1 MMKFLNKI
9 VCLAVVAV
17 SLFSC
22 AEEKEESERSI
33 HERILGAYV
42 KEEYPNA
49 QILPSGLVVIETQE
63 GTGKTLNNREAGYF
77 EYTTRSLSNEVVETT
92 DEQLAREIGT
102 FAHTNYYGPKMFET
116 GYKSTYKGLEE
127 IMVGM
132 KIGGKAKFIL
142 PPWLSVTGNNGN
154 RWEESNSLI
163 YEIELKEVISVI
175 DTWEADTMRR
185 YAATHYPGLDTLS
198 SHFYLKKLN
207 NIQHKDTLE
216 SATLNVR
223 YIGRLLDGWVFDT
236 NIADTAKKYGIYNP
250 ENDYNA
256 LEFKWNDDLETMEK
270 DNSMVR
276 GFCMALKEMN
286 YGDIAFT
293 MFGSKYGY
301 DYRGKSPIGPYQP
314 LIFWLEV
321 EPKQ

>member
-49 QILPSGLVVIETQE
+49 QVLPSGLVVIETQE

>member
-49 QILPSGLVVIETQE
+49 QVLPSGLVVIETQE

-236 NIADTAKKYGIYNP
+236 NIADTAKKYGIYDP
-250 ENDYNA
+250 DNDYNA
-256 LEFKWNDDLETMEK
+256 LEFKWNDDIETMEK

-286 YGDIAFT
+286 YGDVAFT

-314 LIFWLEV
+314 LIFRLEV

>member
-9 VCLAVVAV
+9 VCLAVMAV

-49 QILPSGLVVIETQE
+49 QVLPSGLVVIETQE

-236 NIADTAKKYGIYNP
+236 NIADTAKKYGIYDP
-250 ENDYNA
+250 DNDYNA
-256 LEFKWNDDLETMEK
+256 LEFKWNDDIETMEK

>member
-49 QILPSGLVVIETQE
+49 QVLPSGLVVIETQE

-236 NIADTAKKYGIYNP
+236 NIADTAKKYGIYDP

>member
-236 NIADTAKKYGIYNP
+236 NIADTAKKYGIYDP

>member
-49 QILPSGLVVIETQE
+49 QVLPSGLVVIETQE

-236 NIADTAKKYGIYNP
+236 NIADTAKKYGIYDP

-256 LEFKWNDDLETMEK
+256 LEFKWNDDIETMEK

>member
-49 QILPSGLVVIETQE
+49 QVLPSGLVVIETQE

-207 NIQHKDTLE
+207 NVQHKDTLE

-236 NIADTAKKYGIYNP
+236 NIADTAKKYGIYDP
-250 ENDYNA
+250 DNDYNA
-256 LEFKWNDDLETMEK
+256 LEFKWNDDIETMEK

>member
-49 QILPSGLVVIETQE
+49 QVLPSGLVVIETQE

-236 NIADTAKKYGIYNP
+236 NIADTAKKYGIYYP

-256 LEFKWNDDLETMEK
+256 LEFKWNDDIETMEK

>member
-49 QILPSGLVVIETQE
+49 QVLPSGLVVIETQE

-236 NIADTAKKYGIYNP
+236 NIADTAKKYGIYNS

>member
-9 VCLAVVAV
+9 VCLVVVAV

-49 QILPSGLVVIETQE
+49 QVLPSGLVVIETQE

-154 RWEESNSLI
+154 RWEEANSLI

-236 NIADTAKKYGIYNP
+236 NIADTAKKYGIYDP

>member
-49 QILPSGLVVIETQE
+49 QVLPSGLVVIETQE

-154 RWEESNSLI
+154 RWEEANSLI

-236 NIADTAKKYGIYNP
+236 NIADTAKKYGIYDP
-250 ENDYNA
+250 DNDYNA
-256 LEFKWNDDLETMEK
+256 LEFKWNDDIETMEK

>member
-49 QILPSGLVVIETQE
+49 QVLPSGLVVIETQE

-236 NIADTAKKYGIYNP
+236 NIADTAKKYGIYDP
-250 ENDYNA
+250 DNDYNA
-256 LEFKWNDDLETMEK
+256 LEFKWNDDIETMEK

>member
-49 QILPSGLVVIETQE
+49 QVLPSGLVVIETQE

-236 NIADTAKKYGIYNP
+236 NIADTAKKYGIYDP
-250 ENDYNA
+250 DNDYNA
-256 LEFKWNDDLETMEK
+256 LELKWNDDIETMEK

>member
-49 QILPSGLVVIETQE
+49 QVLPSGLVVIETQE

-207 NIQHKDTLE
+207 NIVHKDTLE

-236 NIADTAKKYGIYNP
+236 NIADTAKKYGIYDP
-250 ENDYNA
+250 DNDYNA

>member
-22 AEEKEESERSI
+22 AEEKDESERSI

-49 QILPSGLVVIETQE
+49 QVLPSGLVVIETQE

-236 NIADTAKKYGIYNP
+236 NIADTAKKYGIYDP

>member
-9 VCLAVVAV
+9 VCLAVMAV

-22 AEEKEESERSI
+22 AEEKDESERSI

-49 QILPSGLVVIETQE
+49 QVLPSGLVVIETQE

-236 NIADTAKKYGIYNP
+236 NIADTAKKYGIYDP
-250 ENDYNA
+250 DNDYNA
-256 LEFKWNDDLETMEK
+256 LEFKWNDDIETMEK

-286 YGDIAFT
+286 HGDIAFT

>member
-9 VCLAVVAV
+9 VCLAIVAV

-22 AEEKEESERSI
+22 AQEKEESERSI

-49 QILPSGLVVIETQE
+49 KVLPSGLVVIETQE

-92 DEQLAREIGT
+92 DEQLAKEIGT

-127 IMVGM
+127 IMIGM

-142 PPWLSVTGNNGN
+142 PPWLSVIGNNGN
-154 RWEESNSLI
+154 RWEEANSLI

-236 NIADTAKKYGIYNP
+236 NIADTAKKYGIYDP

-286 YGDIAFT
+286 YGDVAFT

-321 EPKQ
+321 EPKE

>member
-9 VCLAVVAV
+9 ACLAILAV

-33 HERILGAYV
+33 HERILDAYV
-42 KEEYPNA
+42 KVEYPNA
-49 QILPSGLVVIETQE
+49 KILPSGLVLIDIQE
-63 GTGKTLNNREAGYF
+63 GTGKRLNNREAGYF
-77 EYTTRSLSNEVVETT
+77 EYTTRSLSKDVLETT
-92 DEQLAREIGT
+92 DENLAKELGI
-102 FAHTNYYGPKMFET
+102 FLNSNYYGPKMFET

-127 IMVGM
+127 VMVGM
-132 KIGGKAKFIL
+132 KVGGKAKFIL

-163 YEIELKEVISVI
+163 YEIELKEVITAI
-175 DTWEADTMRR
+175 DRWEADTMRM
-185 YAATHYPGLDTLS
+185 YAAIHYPGLDTLS
-198 SHFYLKKLN
+198 SHFYFKKLN
-207 NIQHKDTLE
+207 DIAHKDSLE
-216 SATLNVR
+216 SATLNVN

-236 NIADTAKKYGIYNP
+236 NIADTAKKYGIYDP
-250 ENDYNA
+250 ENSYTP

-286 YGDIAFT
+286 YGDEAFT

-314 LIFWLEV
+314 LIFWLQV
-321 EPKQ
+321 EPKE

>member
-49 QILPSGLVVIETQE
+49 QVLPSGLVVIETQE

-236 NIADTAKKYGIYNP
+236 NIADTAKKYGIYDP

-256 LEFKWNDDLETMEK
+256 LEFKWNDDIETMEK

-286 YGDIAFT
+286 YGDVAFT

>member
-207 NIQHKDTLE
+207 NIQYKDTLE

>member
-49 QILPSGLVVIETQE
+49 QVLPSGLVVIETQE

-175 DTWEADTMRR
+175 DSWEADTMRR

-236 NIADTAKKYGIYNP
+236 NIADTAKKYGIYDP

>member
-1 MMKFLNKI
+1 M
-9 VCLAVVAV
+9 
-17 SLFSC
+17 
-22 AEEKEESERSI
+22 
-33 HERILGAYV
+33 
-42 KEEYPNA
+42 
-49 QILPSGLVVIETQE
+49 
-63 GTGKTLNNREAGYF
+63 
-77 EYTTRSLSNEVVETT
+77 ETT

-236 NIADTAKKYGIYNP
+236 NIADTAKKYGIYDP
-250 ENDYNA
+250 DNDYNA
-256 LEFKWNDDLETMEK
+256 LEFKWNDDIETMEK

>member
-49 QILPSGLVVIETQE
+49 QVLPSGLVVIETQE

-92 DEQLAREIGT
+92 DEQLARKIGT

-185 YAATHYPGLDTLS
+185 YAASHYPGLDTLS

-207 NIQHKDTLE
+207 NIVHKDTLE

-236 NIADTAKKYGIYNP
+236 NIADTAKKYGIYDP
-250 ENDYNA
+250 DNDYNA

-321 EPKQ
+321 EPK

>member
-49 QILPSGLVVIETQE
+49 QVLPSGLVVIETQE
-63 GTGKTLNNREAGYF
+63 GTGKTLNIREAGYF

-236 NIADTAKKYGIYNP
+236 NIADTAKKYGIYDP

>member
-236 NIADTAKKYGIYNP
+236 NIADTAKKYGIYDP
-250 ENDYNA
+250 DNDYNA
-256 LEFKWNDDLETMEK
+256 LEFKWNDDIETMEK

>member
-22 AEEKEESERSI
+22 AEEKDESERSI

-49 QILPSGLVVIETQE
+49 QVLPSGLVVIETQE

-154 RWEESNSLI
+154 RWEEANSLI

-236 NIADTAKKYGIYNP
+236 NIADTAKKYGIYDP